1 MKLNRLLILFGLL
14 SLLVVSCED
23 PNNWGYDVN
32 YDRMYRPIHFD
43 TVEEM
48 PTSVIV
54 SFTGVIGATKYVFEF
69 SEGDSLLFNNI
80 VRTDTALVD
89 TLTAYKQESTITAT
103 EYRVL
108 FEDLHGTSRYSIRIK
123 GVDDLTG
130 KESGWTPL
138 CFDTPAEQIFT
149 QVVSGITSATL
160 QWDVEKEATN
170 IRYGQLMSNADATLD
185 PDTIWIG
192 DHSLTDV
199 ELQAGQLI
207 ISDLQIGTNYVAQIL
222 NDGILRGTYN
232 FRTLGSATSTLIKVM
247 PGADIN
253 TVLANAAGTA
263 EVPMDVTLAFEGGLS
278 YEIDEIVIPE
288 GIGNLYFSGNIVN
301 GKNPLL
307 KMSKFT
313 FSAPM
318 GNFYVQYMDILSNGG
333 SQFLVEI
340 GNGNCF
346 TNITFE
352 GCTVSDVPRSVIRM
366 NSNDAMAESININN
380 CILKN
385 IGLSGY
391 GLLNIGKAGTL
402 NSISITDCTLW
413 EIGDQIIDLRVA
425 LSEFEFSNCTFY
437 NNVTSIPKMFRLD
450 KQPKV
455 IIVTNCIFSGVNGGS
470 KVNSGNSDYSGWLS
484 YAGCYVTSDM
494 VVDSKEF
501 TDAISLEYTSDDLF
515 VDPTNGDFH
524 FKPELKFEGEGV
536 AGDSRWWMN

>member
-1 MKLNRLLILFGLL
+1 
-14 SLLVVSCED
+14 
-23 PNNWGYDVN
+23 
-32 YDRMYRPIHFD
+32 
-43 TVEEM
+43 
-48 PTSVIV
+48 
-54 SFTGVIGATKYVFEF
+54 
-69 SEGDSLLFNNI
+69 
-80 VRTDTALVD
+80 
-89 TLTAYKQESTITAT
+89 
-103 EYRVL
+103 
-108 FEDLHGTSRYSIRIK
+108 
-123 GVDDLTG
+123 
-130 KESGWTPL
+130 
-138 CFDTPAEQIFT
+138 
-149 QVVSGITSATL
+149 
-160 QWDVEKEATN
+160 
-170 IRYGQLMSNADATLD
+170 
-185 PDTIWIG
+185 
-192 DHSLTDV
+192 
-199 ELQAGQLI
+199 
-207 ISDLQIGTNYVAQIL
+207 
-222 NDGILRGTYN
+222 
-232 FRTLGSATSTLIKVM
+232 
-247 PGADIN
+247 
-253 TVLANAAGTA
+253 
-263 EVPMDVTLAFEGGLS
+263 MDVTLAFEGGLS

-318 GNFYVQYMDILSNGG
+318 RNFYVQYMDILSNGG
-333 SQFLVEI
+333 SQFLIEI

-352 GCTVSDVPRSVIRM
+352 GCTVSDVPRSIIRM
-366 NSNDAMAESININN
+366 NSTDAMAESININN

-391 GLLNIGKAGTL
+391 GLLNIGKVGAL

-455 IIVTNCIFSGVNGGS
+455 IIVTNCIFSGANGGS

-536 AGDSRWWMN
+536 AGDSRWWINQA